1 MLDPKLIKE
10 KPEMI
15 RNMLKSRAVEFDL
28 DELIK
33 TDEKRREFIIKTD
46 ELRKKKNQVGIRISE
61 KKKAKED
68 ASSIL
73 AEMKNIS
80 SELTK
85 LESEQ
90 EEIENKY
97 LKLASTIPNLVHE
110 SVPIGIDDS
119 ANIEIKKWGNIPKF
133 DFKVKDHIDISENL
147 NLVDLERAAK
157 VAGARFYY
165 LKNDLV
171 RLNQALI
178 NFGLDFLAEKGYSLI
193 QPPYM
198 INRESMEGAVI
209 AEDFEEVI
217 YKIQDEDLYMI
228 GTSEHAM
235 AAMHSKEIIEGKNIP
250 MKYAGISPCFRKEAG
265 AHGRDQKGIFRVH
278 QFDKIEQFVFSK
290 PEDSWKEHEK
300 LLAVAEEFY
309 QKLEIPYRVMLL
321 STGDIGKISAKTYD
335 IEAWMAGQNAYREI
349 VSCSNCL
356 EYQARRLKIR
366 FRDKTNEDTQYIH
379 TLNSTLIAT
388 TRVLV
393 SIMENFQTKEGH
405 IRIPQGF
412 TAIYGKSERD
422 ILTYPYILD
431 LKFVK
436 NWHAEKVE

>member
-10 KPEMI
+10 KPEII
-15 RNMLKSRAVEFDL
+15 RKMLKSRAIEFDL

-147 NLVDLERAAK
+147 NLVDFLISSLAMSIK
-157 VAGARFYY
+157 Y
-165 LKNDLV
+165 L
-171 RLNQALI
+171 
-178 NFGLDFLAEKGYSLI
+178 
-193 QPPYM
+193 
-198 INRESMEGAVI
+198 
-209 AEDFEEVI
+209 
-217 YKIQDEDLYMI
+217 
-228 GTSEHAM
+228 
-235 AAMHSKEIIEGKNIP
+235 
-250 MKYAGISPCFRKEAG
+250 
-265 AHGRDQKGIFRVH
+265 
-278 QFDKIEQFVFSK
+278 
-290 PEDSWKEHEK
+290 
-300 LLAVAEEFY
+300 
-309 QKLEIPYRVMLL
+309 
-321 STGDIGKISAKTYD
+321 
-335 IEAWMAGQNAYREI
+335 
-349 VSCSNCL
+349 
-356 EYQARRLKIR
+356 
-366 FRDKTNEDTQYIH
+366 
-379 TLNSTLIAT
+379 
-388 TRVLV
+388 
-393 SIMENFQTKEGH
+393 
-405 IRIPQGF
+405 
-412 TAIYGKSERD
+412 
-422 ILTYPYILD
+422 
-431 LKFVK
+431 
-436 NWHAEKVE
+436 

>member
-10 KPEMI
+10 KPEII
-15 RNMLKSRAVEFDL
+15 RNMLKARAVEFDL
-28 DELIK
+28 DGLIES
-33 TDEKRREFIIKTD
+33 DQKRREFIIKTD
-46 ELRKKKNQVGIRISE
+46 ELRKKKNQVAMVISE
-61 KKKAKED
+61 KKKAGED

-73 AEMKNIS
+73 TEMKNVS
-80 SELTK
+80 TELTE

-90 EEIENKY
+90 EEIEKKY
-97 LKLASTIPNLVHE
+97 LKLASTIPNLVDK
-110 SVPIGIDDS
+110 SVPIGPDES
-119 ANIEIKKWGNIPKF
+119 ANKEIKKWGDIPKF
-133 DFKVKDHIDISENL
+133 DFKIKDHIDISEDL

-178 NFGLDFLAEKGYSLI
+178 HFGLDFLAEKGYSLV

-217 YKIQDEDLYMI
+217 YKVQEEDLYMI

-278 QFDKIEQFVFSK
+278 QFDKIEQFIFSK

-300 LLAVAEEFY
+300 MLAIAEEFY

-366 FRDKTNEDTQYIH
+366 FRDKTNEDTQYVH

-393 SIMENFQTKEGH
+393 AIMENFQTKDGH
-405 IRIPQGF
+405 IRIPQVLQSYMGNQKE
-412 TAIYGKSERD
+412 I
-422 ILTYPYILD
+422 
-431 LKFVK
+431 
-436 NWHAEKVE
+436 

>member
-10 KPEMI
+10 KPEII

-28 DELIK
+28 EGLIES
-33 TDEKRREFIIKTD
+33 DQKRREFIIKTD
-46 ELRKKKNQVGIRISE
+46 ELRKKKNQVAIAISE
-61 KKKAKED
+61 KKKAGDD
-68 ASSIL
+68 ASTIL
-73 AEMKNIS
+73 IEMKNIS
-80 SELTK
+80 NELTK

-90 EEIENKY
+90 VDIEKKY
-97 LKLASTIPNLVHE
+97 LKLASTIPNLIHD
-110 SVPIGIDDS
+110 SVPVGIDDS
-119 ANIEIKKWGNIPKF
+119 SNKEIKKWGNIPKF
-133 DFKVKDHIDISENL
+133 DFKIKDHIDISEDL
-147 NLVDLERAAK
+147 DLVDLERAAK

-178 NFGLDFLAEKGYSLI
+178 HFGLDFLTEKGYSLI

-217 YKIQDEDLYMI
+217 YKVEEEDLYMI

-235 AAMHSKEIIEGKNIP
+235 AAMHSKEIIEGKKIP
-250 MKYAGISPCFRKEAG
+250 MKYAGVSPCFRKEAG

-278 QFDKIEQFVFSK
+278 QFDKIEQFIFSK

-300 LLAVAEEFY
+300 MLAVAEEFY

-321 STGDIGKISAKTYD
+321 SSGDIGKISAKTYD

-366 FRDKTNEDTQYIH
+366 FRDKTNEDTQYVH

-393 SIMENFQTKEGH
+393 AIMENFQTKDGH
-405 IRIPQGF
+405 IRIPQVLQSYMGNQKE
-412 TAIYGKSERD
+412 I
-422 ILTYPYILD
+422 
-431 LKFVK
+431 
-436 NWHAEKVE
+436 

>member
-10 KPEMI
+10 KPQVI
-15 RNMLKSRAVEFDL
+15 QDMLKARAVEFDL
-28 DELIK
+28 EGLI
-33 TDEKRREFIIKTD
+33 DSDQKRREFIIKTD
-46 ELRKKKNQVGIRISE
+46 ELRKKKNQVALTISE
-61 KKKAKED
+61 KKKGGED
-68 ASSIL
+68 ISSIL
-73 AEMKNIS
+73 AEMKDV
-80 SELTK
+80 SEKLTK
-85 LESEQ
+85 LELEQ
-90 EEIENKY
+90 NNIEKKY
-97 LKLASTIPNLVHE
+97 LKLASSIPNLIHE
-110 SVPIGIDDS
+110 SVPIGDDDES
-119 ANIEIKKWGNIPKF
+119 NKEIKKWGNIPEF
-133 DFKVKDHIDISENL
+133 DFKIKDHIDISEDL
-147 NLVDLERAAK
+147 DLVDLERAAK

-178 NFGLDFLAEKGYSLI
+178 NFGLDFLREKGYSVV

-209 AEDFEEVI
+209 ADDFEEVI
-217 YKIQDEDLYMI
+217 YKIDNEDLYMI

-235 AAMHSKEIIEGKNIP
+235 AAMHSKEIIEGKDIP
-250 MKYAGISPCFRKEAG
+250 KKYAGISPCFRKEAG

-278 QFDKIEQFVFSK
+278 QFDKIEQFIFSK

-300 LLAVAEEFY
+300 LLSIAEEFY
-309 QKLEIPYRVMLL
+309 QKLKIPYRVMLL
-321 STGDIGKISAKTYD
+321 STGDTGNISAKTYD

-366 FRDKTNEDTQYIH
+366 FRDKTNDETQYVH

-393 SIMENFQTKEGH
+393 AIMENFQTKDGH
-405 IRIPQGF
+405 IRIPEVLQGYMGNQKE
-412 TAIYGKSERD
+412 I
-422 ILTYPYILD
+422 
-431 LKFVK
+431 
-436 NWHAEKVE
+436 

>member
-10 KPEMI
+10 RPEII
-15 RNMLKSRAVEFDL
+15 RNMLKARAVEFDL
-28 DELIK
+28 DGLIES
-33 TDEKRREFIIKTD
+33 DQKRREFIIKTD
-46 ELRKKKNQVGIRISE
+46 DLRKKKNQVAITISE
-61 KKKAKED
+61 KKKDGED

-80 SELTK
+80 NELTK

-90 EEIENKY
+90 EEIEKKY
-97 LKLASTIPNLVHE
+97 LKLASTIPNLVDE
-110 SVPIGIDDS
+110 SVPIGPDES
-119 ANIEIKKWGNIPKF
+119 ANKEIKKWGNIPKF
-133 DFKVKDHIDISENL
+133 DFKIKDHIDISEDL

-178 NFGLDFLAEKGYSLI
+178 HFGLDFLAEKGYSLV

-217 YKIQDEDLYMI
+217 YKVQEEDLYMI

-278 QFDKIEQFVFSK
+278 QFDKIEQFIFSK

-300 LLAVAEEFY
+300 MLAIAEEFY

-366 FRDKTNEDTQYIH
+366 FRDKTNEDTQYVH

-388 TRVLV
+388 TRILV
-393 SIMENFQTKEGH
+393 AIMENFQTKDGH
-405 IRIPQGF
+405 IQIPQVLQSYMGNQKE
-412 TAIYGKSERD
+412 IQ
-422 ILTYPYILD
+422 
-431 LKFVK
+431 
-436 NWHAEKVE
+436 

>member
-10 KPEMI
+10 NPEII
-15 RNMLKSRAVEFDL
+15 RNMLKSRSVKFDL
-28 DELIK
+28 DGLIELDK
-33 TDEKRREFIIKTD
+33 KRREFIIKTD
-46 ELRKKKNQVGIRISE
+46 ELRKKKNQVAIIISE
-61 KKKAKED
+61 KKKSGED
-68 ASSIL
+68 IFSIL

-80 SELTK
+80 NEITK

-90 EEIENKY
+90 EDIESKY
-97 LKLASTIPNLVHE
+97 LKLALTIPNLVHE
-110 SVPIGIDDS
+110 SVPIGEDDS
-119 ANIEIKKWGNIPKF
+119 ANKEIRKWGNIPEF
-133 DFKVKDHIDISENL
+133 DFKIKDHIDISEDL

-178 NFGLDFLAEKGYSLI
+178 HYGLDFLAEKGYSLV

-217 YKIQDEDLYMI
+217 YKIQEEDLYMI

-250 MKYAGISPCFRKEAG
+250 IKYAGVSPCFRKEAG

-278 QFDKIEQFVFSK
+278 QFDKIEQFIFSK

-300 LLAVAEEFY
+300 MLAIAEEFY

-366 FRDKTNEDTQYIH
+366 FRDKTNEDTQYVH

-393 SIMENFQTKEGH
+393 AIMENFQTKDGH
-405 IRIPQGF
+405 ITIPQVLQRYMGNQKE
-412 TAIYGKSERD
+412 I
-422 ILTYPYILD
+422 
-431 LKFVK
+431 
-436 NWHAEKVE
+436 